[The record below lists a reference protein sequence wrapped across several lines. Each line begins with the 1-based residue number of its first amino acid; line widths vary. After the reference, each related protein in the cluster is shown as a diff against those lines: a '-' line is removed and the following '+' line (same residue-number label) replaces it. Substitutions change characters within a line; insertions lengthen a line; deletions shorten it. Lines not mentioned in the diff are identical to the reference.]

1 MTTIADVAR
10 RAGVSKVTV
19 SRVINDAGNVHPAT
33 RDRVE
38 RAIQELH
45 YLPSVAAR
53 SLRNKRTNAL
63 ALIVPDITNPFWT
76 TIARGVED
84 AAHEWGYSVL
94 LCNTDENPEKQRH
107 YIDVVI
113 RQRVDGVIIAP
124 YSSDAQHLKRLRE
137 RSIPTVAID
146 RRIDGWEVDTVT
158 GDSFSG
164 AYALVRHL
172 IDLGHRRIAVISGPQ
187 TASSAQDRVLGYL
200 YALEK
205 AGIKPDERLILRG
218 EFRSTDGE
226 ALTYELLDQGLQ
238 FTAIFAGNNAIAMGV
253 LTALGNRGLHIPKD
267 ISLVCFDDIP
277 YLSHILP
284 FLTAAVQPAYEM
296 GLQAAQLLLGRLGG
310 TAQDT
315 PARIVLPTSLVVRYS
330 CGSRGQQFSLPLF
343 EKSSSED
350 KLPVQTLF
358 PEEQHY
364 AGEPLAGPF
373 PMV

>member
-1 MTTIADVAR
+1 LTTIADVAK

-19 SRVINDAGNVHPAT
+19 SRVINGAGNVRPAT
-33 RDRVE
+33 RERVE
-38 RAIQELH
+38 WAIQELQ

-53 SLRNKRTNAL
+53 SLRSKRTNAL

-84 AAHEWGYSVL
+84 AAQSGGYSVL
-94 LCNTDENPEKQRH
+94 LCNSDENPEKQSH

-124 YSSDAQHLKRLRE
+124 YSCDAQLLKRLRE

-146 RRIDGWEVDTVT
+146 RCIDGWEVDTVT

-164 AYALVRHL
+164 AFALVHHL
-172 IDLGHRRIAVISGPQ
+172 VELGHRRIAIISGPQ
-187 TASSAQDRVLGYL
+187 TTSSAEDRVLGYL
-200 YALEK
+200 YALEA
-205 AGIKPDERLILRG
+205 AGITPDERLILRG
-218 EFRSTDGE
+218 EYRSVSGE
-226 ALTYELLDQGLQ
+226 ALTFKLLDGGLP
-238 FTAIFAGNNAIAMGV
+238 FTAIFAANNAIAIGV
-253 LTALGNRGLHIPKD
+253 LTALEQRDLRIPRD

-296 GLQAAQLLLGRLGG
+296 GLQSAQLLLNRLGG

-350 KLPVQTLF
+350 KIPVNTLF
-358 PEEQHY
+358 PGQQHY
-364 AGEPLAGPF
+364 AGGPLAGPY
-373 PMV
+373 PLV